1 MGGLNMEHEM
11 QYGIQYK
18 KILLDKG
25 SYLLYPIQ
33 VIQGYCVNHDF
44 CSDKI
49 YPIVKDKESL
59 EKDTF
64 FVDDIFSLSH
74 LQKIYQMDDN
84 DFLIRFFWEKERH
97 NIFYVFSE
105 NDKIIKRKLNLDC
118 LRFAEEKQIYELN
131 DGTPTVTLN
140 MESLNQLLSE
150 PDIERLRCRLVTLSD
165 NLKKL
170 SSHEKTGL
178 VRIDIEGN
186 QLKNLYLK
194 NSVVPTPVKENHV
207 LHNQDVSLQGLE
219 KYMKEHVFGHDDEVS
234 RLATVLYMNYT
245 ALPNEKTESVLL
257 VGPTGTGKTQ
267 TIRAAMEY
275 LHLPMVELKGS
286 TFVPPGI
293 KGTNLEDGLSSLL
306 SQCNN
311 DFSLASRGIVYI
323 DEFDKIGEQFPEYV
337 SATMN
342 SIMTFIEGD
351 PFYFSR
357 MPLNRSDDRQ
367 MFRTNSLNRIFSGTF
382 SKLFESSKAIGFGSI
397 ADSSHFDVTRLT
409 AETSFT
415 KELISRFPHLV
426 VYNVLDHKT
435 KLDILQHANSSVFT
449 KKKARYQR
457 QFQVETM
464 PDISYFDALLD
475 KLKDS
480 DSSMRDLNNLVTES
494 LTEAEHAMAL
504 ESSGTYKVLKL
515 TKDTVDN
522 PKKFDLS

>member
-1 MGGLNMEHEM
+1 MEHET
-11 QYGIQYK
+11 QFGIQYN
-18 KILLDKG
+18 KISLDEE
-25 SYLLYPIQ
+25 SYLLYPVRMIE
-33 VIQGYCVNHDF
+33 GYCMNNDF

-49 YPIVKDKESL
+49 YPIINDRESL
-59 EKDTF
+59 EKDSF
-64 FVDDIFSLSH
+64 FVDNIFSLSH
-74 LQKIYQMDDN
+74 LQKIYQVDDKE
-84 DFLIRFFWEKERH
+84 FLMQFFWNKERY
-97 NIFYVFSE
+97 NIFYVLVE
-105 NDKIIKRKLNLDC
+105 NGKIIKRKLNLDC
-118 LRFAEEKQIYELN
+118 LRFAEEKQTYELK

-140 MESLNQLLSE
+140 RESLSQLLSE
-150 PDIERLRCRLVTLSD
+150 PDIDRLRCRLVALSD

-194 NSVVPTPVKENHV
+194 NNVISTSTKASDV
-207 LHNQDVSLQGLE
+207 LQEKNVSLQGLE

-245 ALPNEKTESVLL
+245 ALPDEKTESVLL

-275 LHLPMVELKGS
+275 LNLPMVELKGS

-293 KGTNLEDGLSSLL
+293 KGTSLEDGLSSLL
-306 SQCNN
+306 AQCNN
-311 DFSLASRGIVYI
+311 DISLASRGIVYI

-337 SATMN
+337 SAIMN

-357 MPLNRSDDRQ
+357 MPLNRSDDKQ
-367 MFRTNSLNRIFSGTF
+367 MFQTNSLNRIFSGTF
-382 SKLFESSKAIGFGSI
+382 SRLFENSKAIGFGSV
-397 ADSSHFDVTRLT
+397 ANSAHFDLTRLT
-409 AETSFT
+409 SETAFT

-457 QFQVETM
+457 QFQVEMT

-475 KLKDS
+475 QLKDS
-480 DSSMRDLNNLVTES
+480 DNSMRDLNNLVTES

-504 ESSGTYKVLKL
+504 EPSGTYKVLKL
-515 TKDTVDN
+515 TKDTVDD
-522 PKKFDLS
+522 PKKFYLS